1 MAANTK
7 DAETRMQK
15 TLEILR
21 QELQTYRTG
30 RASPSVIEHIPVDY
44 YGTPTP
50 LLHIASISAPDARSL
65 LIQPYDT
72 KMVREIEH
80 AIQKADLGFNPS
92 NDGRVLRIVVPPL
105 STERRRELAA
115 RVKGKVEEAK
125 VAIRNL
131 RREAH
136 DAIKKQER
144 DHEISADEAKRG
156 QEQLQKVTDGYI
168 AEAERIGAAKQA
180 EIMEV

>member
-1 MAANTK
+1 MPAHSQ
-7 DAETRMQK
+7 DAETKMQK

-21 QELQTYRTG
+21 QDLQTFRTG
-30 RASPSVIEHIPVDY
+30 RASPTVIEHIPVDY

-50 LLHIASISAPDARSL
+50 LLHIATISAPDARSL
-65 LIQPYDT
+65 LIQPYDA

-92 NDGRVLRIVVPPL
+92 NDGRVLRITVPPL
-105 STERRRELAA
+105 STERRRELAGK
-115 RVKGKVEEAK
+115 VKGKVEEAK

-131 RREAH
+131 RRDLH
-136 DAIKKQER
+136 DAIKKQEK
-144 DHEISADEAKRG
+144 DHEISADDAKRA
-156 QEQLQKVTDGYI
+156 QEQLQKMTDSYV
-168 AEAERIGAAKQA
+168 AETERIGAAKQA